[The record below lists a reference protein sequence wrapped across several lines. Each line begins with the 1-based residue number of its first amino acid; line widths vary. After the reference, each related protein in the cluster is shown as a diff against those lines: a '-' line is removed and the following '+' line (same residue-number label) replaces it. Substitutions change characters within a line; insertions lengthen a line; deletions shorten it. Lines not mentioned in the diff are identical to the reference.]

1 LRVLW
6 AFLVTVLWTILFGLS
21 GIFLTIFES
30 NKGRVLGHCA
40 RLWGKFILFS
50 CAIRYKVKGLE
61 NLDPNVNYIFAG
73 NHTSVL
79 DIPLAFSGLPYWL
92 VPIAKMELKKVIVL
106 GWVMSTAGHIFI
118 NRKKS
123 ETALRV
129 LEKAKNSLIDKPR
142 SILLFPEGTRTRD
155 GSLGPFKRGGLLLS
169 LDTEMP
175 IVPIAFI
182 GAYDMLGKG
191 SWSMKGHRVELRV
204 GRPIDPGDYS
214 YDNRRELAEFV
225 REKVKELI

>member
-1 LRVLW
+1 
-6 AFLVTVLWTILFGLS
+6 
-21 GIFLTIFES
+21 
-30 NKGRVLGHCA
+30 
-40 RLWGKFILFS
+40 
-50 CAIRYKVKGLE
+50 
-61 NLDPNVNYIFAG
+61 
-73 NHTSVL
+73 
-79 DIPLAFSGLPYWL
+79 
-92 VPIAKMELKKVIVL
+92 MELKKVIVL

-118 NRKKS
+118 DRKKS
-123 ETALRV
+123 ENALRV

-169 LDTEMP
+169 IDTEMP

-182 GAYDMLGKG
+182 GTYDMLGKG

-204 GRPIDPGDYS
+204 GRPIDPGNYS
-214 YDNRRELAEFV
+214 YDDRRELAKFV